1 MAKISKLGLA
11 GSALLAS
18 ASGLSIV
25 SSSLVTA
32 HASESQA
39 QSNVP
44 TKEGTYSK
52 KVALIDENGKQVG
65 TTTLTIKVG
74 AFNLVQPT
82 LSNDIPEGYGILKTN
97 NLEAY
102 PDSIKVAKKLPAGTT
117 TKKIKVVDKKTGAQ
131 KEDTLTRTVDKL
143 GNYAITI
150 GDSKNFRPDGY
161 YVVDMNELKSF
172 PDQVTVEFN
181 IDLSDLCDGLPDR
194 FTTVHV
200 DNFYNPVLDRNN
212 YVRTYSKKVKLVD
225 KQGKSLGTANLIK
238 QFTDLSKYPYQEAH
252 DPNIVL
258 NEPGKVA
265 LDNMPKGYEF
275 EGEQA
280 NELDSFDTNL
290 PDQIVLSQITAN
302 DKDKPLTSID
312 ISDHRDRTVQR
323 KQVKLVDKQGNSLGY
338 AYRVLTTYTHP
349 IGDTPYMGGIRT
361 PISYSRVNFVGI
373 PNGYQVDPSSNIEGD
388 TVVLV
393 KSAGA
398 DKGKT
403 DNIGSATDKSNT
415 TTPSK
420 GNQGQQSGTNT
431 DQGKADDTKKDDSKV
446 TSDPNKGQTG
456 TTTDSKQSNT
466 GTTTPSDGKQSS
478 TNTDKTDGKNN
489 QQGGTTTDTGKGT
502 ATDQGKTDTTKT
514 DNQDQPSN
522 ATTGNNTTVGD
533 NNQQTDSGNVTV
545 SGGNTTVNVS
555 DGKQSSA
562 TDQGKTSD
570 GTITNT
576 ADKGQ
581 QSGDASQAESTTN
594 ASDNKQTATTTDPS
608 VNTGNTGSK
617 TSTATKNDSV
627 ISSNS
632 VKSNSTASNATDKAK
647 SDDLVAHGQS
657 NAGKAKAAET
667 ANRAVTGKT
676 VKTASTAKTAPKVDT
691 ANVAS
696 ESGKAKVAK
705 TNKQVA
711 TGKTKKNTANSTASS
726 QKSDNTASTNASANV
741 KSSSADN
748 SSSSAT
754 LPQTG
759 NTKSTAGIVA
769 GGALVATMVTLG
781 IAYSKKHRK

>member
-1 MAKISKLGLA
+1 MCEKSCIFFVYSNISLKEKTMAKISKLGLA

-32 HASESQA
+32 HASESHA

-52 KVALIDENGKQVG
+52 KVALVDENGKQVG

-161 YVVDMNELKSF
+161 SVVDMNELKSF

-181 IDLSDLCDGLPDR
+181 IYLSTLGDGLPDR

-212 YVRTYSKKVKLVD
+212 YVRTYSKQVKLVD

-252 DPNIVL
+252 DPSIVL

-280 NELDSFDTNL
+280 NELDTFDTNL

-312 ISDHRDRTVQR
+312 ISDDRGRTVQR
-323 KQVKLVDKQGNSLGY
+323 KQVKLVDKQGKFLGY
-338 AYRVLTTYTHP
+338 AYRVLASYNSAYG
-349 IGDTPYMGGIRT
+349 IDATPYVDGIRT
-361 PISYSRVNFVGI
+361 PVRYSKVSCFVGI
-373 PNGYQVDPSSNIEGD
+373 PKGYQVDPSSNNEGD

-478 TNTDKTDGKNN
+478 T
-489 QQGGTTTDTGKGT
+489 
-502 ATDQGKTDTTKT
+502 DTTKT

-594 ASDNKQTATTTDPS
+594 PSDNKQTATTTDPS

-627 ISSNS
+627 ISSNL

-647 SDDLVAHGQS
+647 SNVSVANGQS
-657 NAGKAKAAET
+657 NADKAKTAET

-676 VKTASTAKTAPKVDT
+676 AKTASTAKTAPKADT
-691 ANVAS
+691 ANATS
-696 ESGKAKVAK
+696 ESGKATIAK

-711 TGKTKKNTANSTASS
+711 TGNTKKSTNKSTSSS
-726 QKSDNTASTNASANV
+726 QKAGNTTSANAGTTV
-741 KSSSADN
+741 KSSNADN
-748 SSSSAT
+748 DSNSKET

-759 NTKSTAGIVA
+759 NSSSTAGILA
-769 GGALVATMVTLG
+769 GTALIATMATLG
-781 IAYSKKHRK
+781 ITHKKRI

>member
-1 MAKISKLGLA
+1 M
-11 GSALLAS
+11 
-18 ASGLSIV
+18 
-25 SSSLVTA
+25 
-32 HASESQA
+32 
-39 QSNVP
+39 
-44 TKEGTYSK
+44 
-52 KVALIDENGKQVG
+52 
-65 TTTLTIKVG
+65 
-74 AFNLVQPT
+74 
-82 LSNDIPEGYGILKTN
+82 
-97 NLEAY
+97 
-102 PDSIKVAKKLPAGTT
+102 
-117 TKKIKVVDKKTGAQ
+117 DKKTGAQ

-181 IDLSDLCDGLPDR
+181 IDLSDLCEGLPDR

-238 QFTDLSKYPYQEAH
+238 QFTDLSKYPFQEAH
-252 DPNIVL
+252 DPKIVL

-265 LDNMPKGYEF
+265 LDNMPKGYGF
-275 EGEQA
+275 EREQA
-280 NELDSFDTNL
+280 NELETWDTNL

-312 ISDHRDRTVQR
+312 ISDDRGRTVQR
-323 KQVKLVDKQGNSLGY
+323 KQVKLVDKQGKFLGY
-338 AYRVLTTYTHP
+338 AYRVLVSYNSAHG
-349 IGDTPYMGGIRT
+349 INATPYVGGISAPVR
-361 PISYSRVNFVGI
+361 YSKVSFVGI
-373 PNGYQVDPSSNIEGD
+373 PKGYQVDLSSNDEGD

-420 GNQGQQSGTNT
+420 GNQGQQ
-431 DQGKADDTKKDDSKV
+431 
-446 TSDPNKGQTG
+446 TG

-478 TNTDKTDGKNN
+478 
-489 QQGGTTTDTGKGT
+489 
-502 ATDQGKTDTTKT
+502 TDTTKT

-627 ISSNS
+627 ISSNL
-632 VKSNSTASNATDKAK
+632 VKSNSTASKATDKAK

-657 NAGKAKAAET
+657 NAGKAKTAET

-676 VKTASTAKTAPKVDT
+676 VKTASTATTAPKVDT

>member
-1 MAKISKLGLA
+1 MREKSCIFFVYSSISLKEKTMAKISKLGLA

-161 YVVDMNELKSF
+161 SVVDMNELKSF

-181 IDLSDLCDGLPDR
+181 ISLSTLGDGLPDQ
-194 FTTVHV
+194 FTTVHI

-212 YVRTYSKKVKLVD
+212 YVRTYSKQVKLVD
-225 KQGKSLGTANLIK
+225 EQGKSLGTANLIK

-252 DPNIVL
+252 DPKIVL

-265 LDNMPKGYEF
+265 LDNMPKGYGF
-275 EGEQA
+275 EREQA
-280 NELDSFDTNL
+280 NELETWDTNL

-312 ISDHRDRTVQR
+312 ISDDRGRTVQR
-323 KQVKLVDKQGNSLGY
+323 KQVKLVDKQGKFLGY
-338 AYRVLTTYTHP
+338 AYRVLASYNSAHG
-349 IGDTPYMGGIRT
+349 INATPYVGGIST
-361 PISYSRVNFVGI
+361 PVRYSKVSFVGI
-373 PNGYQVDPSSNIEGD
+373 PKGYQVDLSSNDEGD

-398 DKGKT
+398 DKT
-403 DNIGSATDKSNT
+403 DNDRDKSGTATNT
-415 TTPSK
+415 
-420 GNQGQQSGTNT
+420 GTNT
-431 DQGKADDTKKDDSKV
+431 D
-446 TSDPNKGQTG
+446 KGQQANDPSK
-456 TTTDSKQSNT
+456 DSSKT
-466 GTTTPSDGKQSS
+466 V
-478 TNTDKTDGKNN
+478 TDGK
-489 QQGGTTTDTGKGT
+489 TT
-502 ATDQGKTDTTKT
+502 
-514 DNQDQPSN
+514 
-522 ATTGNNTTVGD
+522 
-533 NNQQTDSGNVTV
+533 
-545 SGGNTTVNVS
+545 
-555 DGKQSSA
+555 

-581 QSGDASQAESTTN
+581 QSGDASHIGNITN
-594 ASDNKQTATTTDPS
+594 ASDNKQIVTTDPS
-608 VNTGNTGSK
+608 ANAGNTDAK
-617 TSTATKNDSV
+617 TATDTKKDSTT
-627 ISSNS
+627 SNS
-632 VKSNSTASNATDKAK
+632 SAKSNSTASSATDKAK
-647 SDDLVAHGQS
+647 SNASVANGQS
-657 NAGKAKAAET
+657 NADKAKTAET

-676 VKTASTAKTAPKVDT
+676 AKTASTAKTAPKADT
-691 ANVAS
+691 ANATS
-696 ESGKAKVAK
+696 ESGKATIAK
-705 TNKQVA
+705 TNKQVV
-711 TGKTKKNTANSTASS
+711 TGNTKKSTNKSTSSS
-726 QKSDNTASTNASANV
+726 QKAGNTTSANAGTTV
-741 KSSSADN
+741 KSSNADN
-748 SSSSAT
+748 DSNSKET

-759 NTKSTAGIVA
+759 NSSSTAGILA
-769 GGALVATMVTLG
+769 GTALIATMATLG
-781 IAYSKKHRK
+781 ITHKKRV

>member
-32 HASESQA
+32 HASESHA

-52 KVALIDENGKQVG
+52 KVALVDENGKQVG

-161 YVVDMNELKSF
+161 SVVDMNELKSF

-181 IDLSDLCDGLPDR
+181 IYLSTLGDGLPDR

-212 YVRTYSKKVKLVD
+212 YVRTYSKQVKLVD

-252 DPNIVL
+252 DPSIVL

-280 NELDSFDTNL
+280 NELDTFDTNL

-312 ISDHRDRTVQR
+312 ISDDRGRTVQR
-323 KQVKLVDKQGNSLGY
+323 KQVKLVDKQGKFLGY
-338 AYRVLTTYTHP
+338 AYRVLASYNSAYG
-349 IGDTPYMGGIRT
+349 IDATPYVDGIRT
-361 PISYSRVNFVGI
+361 PVRYSKVSCFVGI
-373 PNGYQVDPSSNIEGD
+373 PKGYQVDPSSNNEGD

-478 TNTDKTDGKNN
+478 T
-489 QQGGTTTDTGKGT
+489 
-502 ATDQGKTDTTKT
+502 DTTKT

-581 QSGDASQAESTTN
+581 QSGDASQAKSTTN
-594 ASDNKQTATTTDPS
+594 PSDNKQTATTTDPS
-608 VNTGNTGSK
+608 VNTGNTGLK

-632 VKSNSTASNATDKAK
+632 GKSNSTVSSATDKAK
-647 SDDLVAHGQS
+647 SNVSVANGQS
-657 NAGKAKAAET
+657 NAGKAKTAET

>member
-1 MAKISKLGLA
+1 MREKSCIFFVYSNISLKEKTMAKISKLGLA

-32 HASESQA
+32 HASESHA

-52 KVALIDENGKQVG
+52 KVALVDENGKQVG

-150 GDSKNFRPDGY
+150 GDSKNYRPDGY
-161 YVVDMNELKSF
+161 SVVDMNDLKSF

-181 IDLSDLCDGLPDR
+181 IAYSSLDGLPDQ
-194 FTTVHV
+194 FTTVHI

-212 YVRTYSKKVKLVD
+212 YVRTYSKQVKLVD

-238 QFTDLSKYPYQEAH
+238 QFTDLSKYPFQEAH
-252 DPNIVL
+252 DPKIVL

-265 LDNMPKGYEF
+265 LDNMPKGYGF
-275 EGEQA
+275 EREQA
-280 NELDSFDTNL
+280 NELETWDTNL

-312 ISDHRDRTVQR
+312 ISDDRGRTVQR
-323 KQVKLVDKQGNSLGY
+323 KQVKLVDKQGKFLGY
-338 AYRVLTTYTHP
+338 AYRVLVSYNSAHG
-349 IGDTPYMGGIRT
+349 INATPYVGGISASVR
-361 PISYSRVNFVGI
+361 YSKVSFVGI
-373 PNGYQVDPSSNIEGD
+373 PKGYQVDLSSNDEGD

-393 KSAGA
+393 KSANA
-398 DKGKT
+398 DKT
-403 DNIGSATDKSNT
+403 DNDRDK
-415 TTPSK
+415 
-420 GNQGQQSGTNT
+420 SGTNT

-478 TNTDKTDGKNN
+478 T
-489 QQGGTTTDTGKGT
+489 
-502 ATDQGKTDTTKT
+502 DTTKT

-533 NNQQTDSGNVTV
+533 NNQQADSGKVTV
-545 SGGNTTVNVS
+545 SGGDTTVNVS

-581 QSGDASQAESTTN
+581 QSRDASHTGNITN
-594 ASDNKQTATTTDPS
+594 ASDSKQTVTTDLS
-608 VNTGNTGSK
+608 ANAGNTDAK
-617 TSTATKNDSV
+617 TATDTKKGSTA
-627 ISSNS
+627 SNS
-632 VKSNSTASNATDKAK
+632 SAKSNSTVSSATDKAK
-647 SDDLVAHGQS
+647 SNVSVANGQS
-657 NAGKAKAAET
+657 NAGKAKTAET
-667 ANRAVTGKT
+667 ANRAVTGKN

>member
-1 MAKISKLGLA
+1 MCEKSCIFFVYSNISLKEKTMAKISKLGLA

-32 HASESQA
+32 HASESHA

-52 KVALIDENGKQVG
+52 KVALVDENGKQVG

-161 YVVDMNELKSF
+161 SVVDMNDLKSF

-181 IDLSDLCDGLPDR
+181 IAQSSLDGLPDQ
-194 FTTVHV
+194 FTTVHI

-212 YVRTYSKKVKLVD
+212 YVRTYSKQVKLVD

-252 DPNIVL
+252 DPKIVL

-265 LDNMPKGYEF
+265 LDNMPKGYGF
-275 EGEQA
+275 EREQA
-280 NELDSFDTNL
+280 NELDTWDTNL

-312 ISDHRDRTVQR
+312 ISDDRGRTVQR
-323 KQVKLVDKQGNSLGY
+323 KQVKLVDKQGKFLGY
-338 AYRVLTTYTHP
+338 AYRVLASYNSAYG
-349 IGDTPYMGGIRT
+349 IDATPYVGGISASVR
-361 PISYSRVNFVGI
+361 YSKVSFVGI
-373 PNGYQVDPSSNIEGD
+373 PKGYQVDLSSNDEGD

-393 KSAGA
+393 KSANA
-398 DKGKT
+398 DKT
-403 DNIGSATDKSNT
+403 DNDRDKSGTATNT
-415 TTPSK
+415 
-420 GNQGQQSGTNT
+420 GTNT
-431 DQGKADDTKKDDSKV
+431 D
-446 TSDPNKGQTG
+446 KGQQAN
-456 TTTDSKQSNT
+456 DPSK
-466 GTTTPSDGKQSS
+466 DGSK
-478 TNTDKTDGKNN
+478 TATDGK
-489 QQGGTTTDTGKGT
+489 TT
-502 ATDQGKTDTTKT
+502 TDQGKTDMTKT
-514 DNQDQPSN
+514 DNQDQAGN
-522 ATTGNNTTVGD
+522 VTTGDNTTAGD
-533 NNQQTDSGNVTV
+533 NNQQTDSGKVTV
-545 SGGNTTVNVS
+545 SGGDTTVNVS

-562 TDQGKTSD
+562 TDQSKTND
-570 GTITNT
+570 GTTNT

-581 QSGDASQAESTTN
+581 QSRDASHTGNITN
-594 ASDNKQTATTTDPS
+594 ASDSKQTVTTDLS
-608 VNTGNTGSK
+608 ANAGNTDAK
-617 TSTATKNDSV
+617 TATDTKKDSTA
-627 ISSNS
+627 SNS
-632 VKSNSTASNATDKAK
+632 SAKSNSTVSSATDKAK
-647 SDDLVAHGQS
+647 SNVSVANGQS
-657 NAGKAKAAET
+657 NAGKAKTAET

-676 VKTASTAKTAPKVDT
+676 VKTASTAKTAPKADT

-781 IAYSKKHRK
+781 IAYNKKHRK

>member
-1 MAKISKLGLA
+1 MREKSCIFFVYSNISLKEKTMAKISKLGLA

-32 HASESQA
+32 HASESHA

-52 KVALIDENGKQVG
+52 KVALVDENGKQVG

-161 YVVDMNELKSF
+161 SVVDMNDLKSF

-181 IDLSDLCDGLPDR
+181 IAQSSLDGLPDQ
-194 FTTVHV
+194 FTTVHI

-212 YVRTYSKKVKLVD
+212 YVRTYSKQVKLVD

-252 DPNIVL
+252 DPKIFL

-265 LDNMPKGYEF
+265 LDNMPKGYGF
-275 EGEQA
+275 EREQA
-280 NELDSFDTNL
+280 NELETWDTNL

-312 ISDHRDRTVQR
+312 ISDDRGRTVQR
-323 KQVKLVDKQGNSLGY
+323 KQVKLVDKQGKFLGY
-338 AYRVLTTYTHP
+338 AYRVLVSYNSAHG
-349 IGDTPYMGGIRT
+349 INATPYVGGISAPVR
-361 PISYSRVNFVGI
+361 YSKVSFVGI
-373 PNGYQVDPSSNIEGD
+373 PKGYQVDLSSNDEGD

-393 KSAGA
+393 KSANA
-398 DKGKT
+398 DKT
-403 DNIGSATDKSNT
+403 DNDRDKSGTATNT
-415 TTPSK
+415 
-420 GNQGQQSGTNT
+420 GTNT
-431 DQGKADDTKKDDSKV
+431 D
-446 TSDPNKGQTG
+446 KGQQAN
-456 TTTDSKQSNT
+456 DPSK
-466 GTTTPSDGKQSS
+466 DGSK
-478 TNTDKTDGKNN
+478 TATDGK
-489 QQGGTTTDTGKGT
+489 TT
-502 ATDQGKTDTTKT
+502 TDQGKTDMTKT
-514 DNQDQPSN
+514 DNQDQAGN
-522 ATTGNNTTVGD
+522 VTTGDNTTAGD
-533 NNQQTDSGNVTV
+533 NNQQTDSGKVTV
-545 SGGNTTVNVS
+545 SGGDTTVNVS
-555 DGKQSSA
+555 DGKQSPA
-562 TDQGKTSD
+562 TDQSKTND
-570 GTITNT
+570 GTTNT

-581 QSGDASQAESTTN
+581 QSRDASHTGNITN
-594 ASDNKQTATTTDPS
+594 ASDSKQTVTTDLS
-608 VNTGNTGSK
+608 ANAGNTDAK
-617 TSTATKNDSV
+617 TATDTKKDSTA
-627 ISSNS
+627 SNS
-632 VKSNSTASNATDKAK
+632 SAKSNSTVSSATDKAK
-647 SDDLVAHGQS
+647 SNVSVANGQS
-657 NAGKAKAAET
+657 NAGKAKTAET
-667 ANRAVTGKT
+667 ANRAVIGKT
-676 VKTASTAKTAPKVDT
+676 AKTASTAKTAPKADT

>member
-1 MAKISKLGLA
+1 MCEKSCIFFIYSNINLKEKTMAKISKLGLA

-32 HASESQA
+32 HASESQS

-161 YVVDMNELKSF
+161 SVVDMNELKSF

-181 IDLSDLCDGLPDR
+181 ISLSSLGGLPDQ
-194 FTTVHV
+194 FTTVHI

-212 YVRTYSKKVKLVD
+212 YVRTYSKQVKLVD

-252 DPNIVL
+252 DPKIVL

-265 LDNMPKGYEF
+265 LDNMPKGYGF
-275 EGEQA
+275 EREQA
-280 NELDSFDTNL
+280 NELETWDTNL

-312 ISDHRDRTVQR
+312 ISYDRGRTVQR
-323 KQVKLVDKQGNSLGY
+323 KQVKLVDKQGKFLGY
-338 AYRVLTTYTHP
+338 AYRVLASYNSAYG
-349 IGDTPYMGGIRT
+349 IDATPYVGGISAPVR
-361 PISYSRVNFVGI
+361 YSKVSFVGI
-373 PNGYQVDPSSNIEGD
+373 PKGYQVDPSSNNEGD

-478 TNTDKTDGKNN
+478 T
-489 QQGGTTTDTGKGT
+489 
-502 ATDQGKTDTTKT
+502 DTTKT

-594 ASDNKQTATTTDPS
+594 PSDNKQTATTTDPS

-632 VKSNSTASNATDKAK
+632 GKSNSTVSSATDKAK

-657 NAGKAKAAET
+657 NAGKAKTAET

>member
-1 MAKISKLGLA
+1 M
-11 GSALLAS
+11 
-18 ASGLSIV
+18 
-25 SSSLVTA
+25 
-32 HASESQA
+32 
-39 QSNVP
+39 
-44 TKEGTYSK
+44 
-52 KVALIDENGKQVG
+52 
-65 TTTLTIKVG
+65 
-74 AFNLVQPT
+74 
-82 LSNDIPEGYGILKTN
+82 
-97 NLEAY
+97 
-102 PDSIKVAKKLPAGTT
+102 
-117 TKKIKVVDKKTGAQ
+117 DKKTGAQ

-161 YVVDMNELKSF
+161 SVVDMNDLKSF

-181 IDLSDLCDGLPDR
+181 IAYSSLGGLPDQ
-194 FTTVHV
+194 FTTVHI

-212 YVRTYSKKVKLVD
+212 YVRTYSKQVKLVD

-238 QFTDLSKYPYQEAH
+238 QFTDLSKYPFQEAH
-252 DPNIVL
+252 DPKIVL

-265 LDNMPKGYEF
+265 LDNMPKGYGF
-275 EGEQA
+275 EREQA
-280 NELDSFDTNL
+280 NELETWDTNL

-312 ISDHRDRTVQR
+312 ISDDRGRTVQR
-323 KQVKLVDKQGNSLGY
+323 KQVKLVDKQGKFLGY
-338 AYRVLTTYTHP
+338 AYRVLVSYNSAHG
-349 IGDTPYMGGIRT
+349 INATPYVGGISAPVR
-361 PISYSRVNFVGI
+361 YSKVSFVGI
-373 PNGYQVDPSSNIEGD
+373 PKGYQVDLSSNDEGD

-393 KSAGA
+393 KSANA
-398 DKGKT
+398 DKT
-403 DNIGSATDKSNT
+403 DNDRDK
-415 TTPSK
+415 
-420 GNQGQQSGTNT
+420 SGTNT

-478 TNTDKTDGKNN
+478 T
-489 QQGGTTTDTGKGT
+489 
-502 ATDQGKTDTTKT
+502 DTTKT

-533 NNQQTDSGNVTV
+533 NNQQADSGKVTV
-545 SGGNTTVNVS
+545 SGGDTTVNVS
-555 DGKQSSA
+555 DGKQFSA
-562 TDQGKTSD
+562 TDQSKTND
-570 GTITNT
+570 GTTNT

-581 QSGDASQAESTTN
+581 QSRDASQAESTTN
-594 ASDNKQTATTTDPS
+594 ASDNKRTATTTYPS

-617 TSTATKNDSV
+617 TSTDTKNDTTVSN
-627 ISSNS
+627 NS
-632 VKSNSTASNATDKAK
+632 VKSNSAVSNATDKAK
-647 SDDLVAHGQS
+647 SNDLVAHGQS
-657 NAGKAKAAET
+657 NVGTAKTAET
-667 ANRAVTGKT
+667 ANKAVTGNT
-676 VKTASTAKTAPKVDT
+676 AKTASTATKANIANTASKSSNATV
-691 ANVAS
+691 ANAD
-696 ESGKAKVAK
+696 
-705 TNKQVA
+705 KQVV
-711 TGKTKKNTANSTASS
+711 TGNTKKSTANSTASS
-726 QKSDNTASTNASANV
+726 QKSGNTASANASANV

>member
-1 MAKISKLGLA
+1 M
-11 GSALLAS
+11 
-18 ASGLSIV
+18 
-25 SSSLVTA
+25 
-32 HASESQA
+32 
-39 QSNVP
+39 
-44 TKEGTYSK
+44 
-52 KVALIDENGKQVG
+52 
-65 TTTLTIKVG
+65 
-74 AFNLVQPT
+74 
-82 LSNDIPEGYGILKTN
+82 
-97 NLEAY
+97 
-102 PDSIKVAKKLPAGTT
+102 
-117 TKKIKVVDKKTGAQ
+117 DKKTGAQ

-161 YVVDMNELKSF
+161 SVVDMNELKSF

-181 IDLSDLCDGLPDR
+181 IYLSSLGDGLPDQ
-194 FTTVHV
+194 FTTVHI

-212 YVRTYSKKVKLVD
+212 YVRTYSKQVKLVD

-252 DPNIVL
+252 DPSIVL

-280 NELDSFDTNL
+280 NELETWDTNL

-312 ISDHRDRTVQR
+312 ISDDRGRTVQR
-323 KQVKLVDKQGNSLGY
+323 KQVKLVDKQGKFLGY
-338 AYRVLTTYTHP
+338 AYRVLASYNSAHG
-349 IGDTPYMGGIRT
+349 INATPYVGGISVPVRYRKV
-361 PISYSRVNFVGI
+361 SFVGI
-373 PNGYQVDPSSNIEGD
+373 PKGYQVDLSSNDEGD

-393 KSAGA
+393 KSANA
-398 DKGKT
+398 DKT
-403 DNIGSATDKSNT
+403 DNDRDKSGTATNT
-415 TTPSK
+415 
-420 GNQGQQSGTNT
+420 GTNT
-431 DQGKADDTKKDDSKV
+431 D
-446 TSDPNKGQTG
+446 KGQQAN
-456 TTTDSKQSNT
+456 DPSK
-466 GTTTPSDGKQSS
+466 DGSK
-478 TNTDKTDGKNN
+478 TATDGK
-489 QQGGTTTDTGKGT
+489 TT
-502 ATDQGKTDTTKT
+502 TDQGKTDMTKT
-514 DNQDQPSN
+514 DNQDQTGN
-522 ATTGNNTTVGD
+522 VTTGDNTTTGD
-533 NNQQTDSGNVTV
+533 NNQQADSGKVTV
-545 SGGNTTVNVS
+545 SGGDTTVNVS

-562 TDQGKTSD
+562 TDQSKTND
-570 GTITNT
+570 GTTTNT

-581 QSGDASQAESTTN
+581 QSRDASQAESTTN
-594 ASDNKQTATTTDPS
+594 ASDNKQTATTTDPF

-627 ISSNS
+627 ISSNL
-632 VKSNSTASNATDKAK
+632 VKSNSTVSNATDKAK

-657 NAGKAKAAET
+657 NAGKVKTAET

-676 VKTASTAKTAPKVDT
+676 VKTALTAKTAPKVDT
-691 ANVAS
+691 ANAAS

-711 TGKTKKNTANSTASS
+711 NGKTKKNTANSTASR

-769 GGALVATMVTLG
+769 GGALIATMVTLG

>member
-1 MAKISKLGLA
+1 MCEKSCIFFVYSNIGLKEKTMAKISKLGLA

-32 HASESQA
+32 HASENQA

-150 GDSKNFRPDGY
+150 GDSKNFIPDGY

-181 IDLSDLCDGLPDR
+181 IVHSYRGDGLPDR

-212 YVRTYSKKVKLVD
+212 YVRTYSKQVKLVD

-280 NELDSFDTNL
+280 NELDTWDTNL

-302 DKDKPLTSID
+302 DKNKPLNSID
-312 ISDHRDRTVQR
+312 ISGHRGRTVQR

-338 AYRVLTTYTHP
+338 AYRVLTSYTSAS
-349 IGDTPYMGGIRT
+349 GVDATPYMSGIR
-361 PISYSRVNFVGI
+361 PSVSYGRVNFVGI
-373 PNGYQVDPSSNIEGD
+373 PNGYQVDPSSNDGGD

-393 KSAGA
+393 KSADA
-398 DKGKT
+398 GKT
-403 DNIGSATDKSNT
+403 DSTDKNKPQTGTDTTSSATDKGNT

-478 TNTDKTDGKNN
+478 TDTGKTNDKNN

-522 ATTGNNTTVGD
+522 ATTGNNTTAGD
-533 NNQQTDSGNVTV
+533 NNQQNDSGNITV

-562 TDQGKTSD
+562 IDQGKTSD

-617 TSTATKNDSV
+617 TS
-627 ISSNS
+627 SSS

-647 SDDLVAHGQS
+647 SDDLLTHGQS
-657 NAGKAKAAET
+657 NAGKAKTAET

-676 VKTASTAKTAPKVDT
+676 T
-691 ANVAS
+691 
-696 ESGKAKVAK
+696 VAK

-711 TGKTKKNTANSTASS
+711 TGNTKKSANKSTSSS
-726 QKSDNTASTNASANV
+726 QKAGNTTSANAGTTV
-741 KSSSADN
+741 KSSNADN
-748 SSSSAT
+748 SSSDAT

-759 NTKSTAGIVA
+759 NSKSTAGIIA
-769 GGALVATMVTLG
+769 GTALVATMATLG
-781 IAYSKKHRK
+781 IAYSKKKRK

>member
-1 MAKISKLGLA
+1 MCEKSCIFFIYSNINLKEKTMAKISKLGLA

-32 HASESQA
+32 HASESQS

-161 YVVDMNELKSF
+161 SVVDMNELKSF

-181 IDLSDLCDGLPDR
+181 IYLSTLGDGLPDR

-212 YVRTYSKKVKLVD
+212 YVRTYSKQVKLVD

-252 DPNIVL
+252 DPSIVL

-280 NELDSFDTNL
+280 NELDTFDTNL

-312 ISDHRDRTVQR
+312 ISDDRDRTVQR

-338 AYRVLTTYTHP
+338 AYRVLTIYTGGF
-349 IGDTPYMGGIRT
+349 GDTPYMGGIRK

-373 PNGYQVDPSSNIEGD
+373 PKGYQVDLSSNNEGD

-420 GNQGQQSGTNT
+420 GNQGQQSGTTT

-478 TNTDKTDGKNN
+478 
-489 QQGGTTTDTGKGT
+489 
-502 ATDQGKTDTTKT
+502 TTKT

-632 VKSNSTASNATDKAK
+632 GKSNSTVSSATDKAK
-647 SDDLVAHGQS
+647 SDDLVTHGQS
-657 NAGKAKAAET
+657 NAGKAKTTET

>member
-1 MAKISKLGLA
+1 M
-11 GSALLAS
+11 
-18 ASGLSIV
+18 
-25 SSSLVTA
+25 
-32 HASESQA
+32 
-39 QSNVP
+39 
-44 TKEGTYSK
+44 
-52 KVALIDENGKQVG
+52 IDENGKQVG

-161 YVVDMNELKSF
+161 SVVDMNELKSF

-181 IDLSDLCDGLPDR
+181 IYLSTLGDGLPDR

-212 YVRTYSKKVKLVD
+212 YVRTYSKQVKLVD

-238 QFTDLSKYPYQEAH
+238 QFTDLSNYPYQEAH

-280 NELDSFDTNL
+280 NELDTFDTNL

-312 ISDHRDRTVQR
+312 ISDDRGRTVQR
-323 KQVKLVDKQGNSLGY
+323 KQVKLVDKQGKFLGY
-338 AYRVLTTYTHP
+338 AYRVLASYNSAYG
-349 IGDTPYMGGIRT
+349 IDATPYVDGIRT
-361 PISYSRVNFVGI
+361 PVRYSKVSCFVGI
-373 PNGYQVDPSSNIEGD
+373 PKGYQVDPSSNNEGD

-478 TNTDKTDGKNN
+478 T
-489 QQGGTTTDTGKGT
+489 
-502 ATDQGKTDTTKT
+502 DTTKT

-522 ATTGNNTTVGD
+522 ATTGNNTTAGD

-627 ISSNS
+627 ISSNL
-632 VKSNSTASNATDKAK
+632 VKSNSTASKATDKAK

-657 NAGKAKAAET
+657 NAGKAKTTET

-691 ANVAS
+691 ANAAS
-696 ESGKAKVAK
+696 ESSKAKVAK

-711 TGKTKKNTANSTASS
+711 TGNTKKNTANS
-726 QKSDNTASTNASANV
+726 TASTNASANV

-759 NTKSTAGIVA
+759 NSSSTAGILA
-769 GGALVATMVTLG
+769 GTALIATMATLG
-781 IAYSKKHRK
+781 ITHKKRI

>member
-1 MAKISKLGLA
+1 MCEKSCIFFVYSNISLKEKTMAKISKLGLA

-32 HASESQA
+32 HASESHA

-52 KVALIDENGKQVG
+52 KVALVDENGKQVG

-150 GDSKNFRPDGY
+150 GDSKNFSPDGY
-161 YVVDMNELKSF
+161 AVVDMNDLKSF

-181 IDLSDLCDGLPDR
+181 IAYSSLGGLPDQ

-212 YVRTYSKKVKLVD
+212 YVRTYSKQVKLVD

-252 DPNIVL
+252 DPKIVL

-265 LDNMPKGYEF
+265 LDNMPKGYGF
-275 EGEQA
+275 DREQA
-280 NELDSFDTNL
+280 NELETWDTNL
-290 PDQIVLSQITAN
+290 PDQIVLSQVTAN

-312 ISDHRDRTVQR
+312 ISDDRGRTVQR
-323 KQVKLVDKQGNSLGY
+323 KQVKLVDKQGKFLGY
-338 AYRVLTTYTHP
+338 AYRVLASYNSAHG
-349 IGDTPYMGGIRT
+349 INATPYVGGISVPFR
-361 PISYSRVNFVGI
+361 YSKVSFVGI
-373 PNGYQVDPSSNIEGD
+373 PKGYQVDLSSNDEGD

-393 KSAGA
+393 KSANA
-398 DKGKT
+398 DKT
-403 DNIGSATDKSNT
+403 DNDRDKSGTATNT
-415 TTPSK
+415 
-420 GNQGQQSGTNT
+420 GTNT
-431 DQGKADDTKKDDSKV
+431 D
-446 TSDPNKGQTG
+446 KGQQAN
-456 TTTDSKQSNT
+456 DPSK
-466 GTTTPSDGKQSS
+466 DGSK
-478 TNTDKTDGKNN
+478 TATDGK
-489 QQGGTTTDTGKGT
+489 TT
-502 ATDQGKTDTTKT
+502 TDQGKTDMTKT
-514 DNQDQPSN
+514 DNQDQTGN
-522 ATTGNNTTVGD
+522 VTTGDNTTTGD
-533 NNQQTDSGNVTV
+533 NNQQADSGKVTV
-545 SGGNTTVNVS
+545 SGGDTTVNVS

-562 TDQGKTSD
+562 TDQSKTND
-570 GTITNT
+570 GTTNT

-594 ASDNKQTATTTDPS
+594 PSDNKQTATTTDPS

-632 VKSNSTASNATDKAK
+632 DKSNSTVSSATDKAK
-647 SDDLVAHGQS
+647 SDDLVTHGQS
-657 NAGKAKAAET
+657 NAGKAKTAET

>member
-1 MAKISKLGLA
+1 MREKSCIFFVYSNISLKEKTMAKISKLGLA

-32 HASESQA
+32 HASESHA

-52 KVALIDENGKQVG
+52 KVALVDENGKQVG

-161 YVVDMNELKSF
+161 SVVDMNDLKSF

-181 IDLSDLCDGLPDR
+181 IGQSSLDGLPDQ
-194 FTTVHV
+194 FTTVHI

-212 YVRTYSKKVKLVD
+212 YVRTYSKQVKLVD

-238 QFTDLSKYPYQEAH
+238 QFTDLSKYPFQEAH
-252 DPNIVL
+252 DPKIFL

-265 LDNMPKGYEF
+265 LDNMPKGYGF
-275 EGEQA
+275 EREQA
-280 NELDSFDTNL
+280 NELETWDTNL

-312 ISDHRDRTVQR
+312 ISDDRGRTVQR
-323 KQVKLVDKQGNSLGY
+323 KQVKLVDKQGKFLGY
-338 AYRVLTTYTHP
+338 AYRVLVSYNSAHG
-349 IGDTPYMGGIRT
+349 INATPYVGGISAPVR
-361 PISYSRVNFVGI
+361 YSKVSFVGI
-373 PNGYQVDPSSNIEGD
+373 PKGYQVDLSSNDEGD

-393 KSAGA
+393 KSANA
-398 DKGKT
+398 DKT
-403 DNIGSATDKSNT
+403 DNDRDKSGTATNT
-415 TTPSK
+415 
-420 GNQGQQSGTNT
+420 GTNT
-431 DQGKADDTKKDDSKV
+431 D
-446 TSDPNKGQTG
+446 KGQQAN
-456 TTTDSKQSNT
+456 DPSK
-466 GTTTPSDGKQSS
+466 DGSK
-478 TNTDKTDGKNN
+478 TATDGK
-489 QQGGTTTDTGKGT
+489 TT
-502 ATDQGKTDTTKT
+502 TDQGKTDMTKT
-514 DNQDQPSN
+514 DNQDQTGN
-522 ATTGNNTTVGD
+522 VTTGDNTTTGD
-533 NNQQTDSGNVTV
+533 NNQQADSGKVTV
-545 SGGNTTVNVS
+545 SGGDTTVNVS

-562 TDQGKTSD
+562 TDQSKTND
-570 GTITNT
+570 GTTNT

-581 QSGDASQAESTTN
+581 QSRDASHTGNITN
-594 ASDNKQTATTTDPS
+594 ASDNKQTVTTDPS
-608 VNTGNTGSK
+608 ANAGNTDAK
-617 TSTATKNDSV
+617 TATDTKKDSTA
-627 ISSNS
+627 SNS
-632 VKSNSTASNATDKAK
+632 SAKSNSTVSSATDKAK
-647 SDDLVAHGQS
+647 NNVSVANGQS
-657 NAGKAKAAET
+657 NAGKAKTAET

>member
-1 MAKISKLGLA
+1 MREKSCIFFVYSSISLKEKTMAKISKLGLA

-161 YVVDMNELKSF
+161 SVVDMNELKSF

-181 IDLSDLCDGLPDR
+181 IDLSDLGDGLPDR

-212 YVRTYSKKVKLVD
+212 YVRTYSKQVKLVD

-252 DPNIVL
+252 DPSIVL

-338 AYRVLTTYTHP
+338 AYRVLTTYTYP
-349 IGDTPYMGGIRT
+349 NGGFGDTPYMGGIRT

-373 PNGYQVDPSSNIEGD
+373 PNGYQVDPSSNDEGD

-431 DQGKADDTKKDDSKV
+431 DQS
-446 TSDPNKGQTG
+446 
-456 TTTDSKQSNT
+456 
-466 GTTTPSDGKQSS
+466 
-478 TNTDKTDGKNN
+478 
-489 QQGGTTTDTGKGT
+489 
-502 ATDQGKTDTTKT
+502 KTDTTKT

-522 ATTGNNTTVGD
+522 ATTGNNTTAGD

-657 NAGKAKAAET
+657 NAGKAKTVET
-667 ANRAVTGKT
+667 ANKAVTGKT
-676 VKTASTAKTAPKVDT
+676 VKTALTAKTAPKVDT
-691 ANVAS
+691 ANAAS

>member
-1 MAKISKLGLA
+1 MCEKSCIFFVYSNISLKEKTMAKISKLGLA

-32 HASESQA
+32 HASESHA

-52 KVALIDENGKQVG
+52 KVALVDENGKQVG

-161 YVVDMNELKSF
+161 SVVDMNELKSF

-181 IDLSDLCDGLPDR
+181 ISLSSLGGLPDQ
-194 FTTVHV
+194 FTTVHI

-212 YVRTYSKKVKLVD
+212 YVRTYSKQVKLVD

-252 DPNIVL
+252 DPKILL

-275 EGEQA
+275 EREQA
-280 NELDSFDTNL
+280 NELDTWDTNL

-312 ISDHRDRTVQR
+312 ISGERGRTVQR
-323 KQVKLVDKQGNSLGY
+323 KQVKLVDKQGKFLGY
-338 AYRVLTTYTHP
+338 AYRVLASYNSAYG
-349 IGDTPYMGGIRT
+349 INATPYVGGISAPVR
-361 PISYSRVNFVGI
+361 YSKVSFVGI
-373 PNGYQVDPSSNIEGD
+373 PKGYQVDLSSNDEGD

-393 KSAGA
+393 KSANA
-398 DKGKT
+398 DKT
-403 DNIGSATDKSNT
+403 DNDRDKSGTATNT
-415 TTPSK
+415 
-420 GNQGQQSGTNT
+420 GTNT
-431 DQGKADDTKKDDSKV
+431 D
-446 TSDPNKGQTG
+446 KGQQANNP
-456 TTTDSKQSNT
+456 SK
-466 GTTTPSDGKQSS
+466 DGSK
-478 TNTDKTDGKNN
+478 TATDGK
-489 QQGGTTTDTGKGT
+489 TT
-502 ATDQGKTDTTKT
+502 TDQGKTDMTKT
-514 DNQDQPSN
+514 DNQDQTGN
-522 ATTGNNTTVGD
+522 VTTGDNTTTGD
-533 NNQQTDSGNVTV
+533 NNQQADSSKVTV
-545 SGGNTTVNVS
+545 SGGDTTVNVS

-562 TDQGKTSD
+562 TDQSKTND
-570 GTITNT
+570 GTTDT

-581 QSGDASQAESTTN
+581 QSRDASHTGNITN
-594 ASDNKQTATTTDPS
+594 ASDNKQTVTTDPS
-608 VNTGNTGSK
+608 ANAGNTDAK
-617 TSTATKNDSV
+617 TATDTKKDSTT
-627 ISSNS
+627 SNS
-632 VKSNSTASNATDKAK
+632 SAKSNSTVSSATDKAK
-647 SDDLVAHGQS
+647 SNASVANGQS
-657 NAGKAKAAET
+657 NEDKAKTAET

-676 VKTASTAKTAPKVDT
+676 AKTASTAKTAPKADT
-691 ANVAS
+691 ANATS
-696 ESGKAKVAK
+696 ESGKATVAK

-711 TGKTKKNTANSTASS
+711 TGNTKKSANKSTSSS
-726 QKSDNTASTNASANV
+726 QKSGNTTSTNAGTTV
-741 KSSSADN
+741 KSSNADN
-748 SSSSAT
+748 DSNSKAA

-759 NTKSTAGIVA
+759 NSSSTAGILA
-769 GGALVATMVTLG
+769 GTALIATMATLG
-781 IAYSKKHRK
+781 ITHKKRV

>member
-1 MAKISKLGLA
+1 MCEKSCIFFVYSNISLKEKTMAKISKLGLA

-32 HASESQA
+32 HASESHA

-52 KVALIDENGKQVG
+52 KVALVDENGKQVG

-131 KEDTLTRTVDKL
+131 KEDTLTRAVDKL

-161 YVVDMNELKSF
+161 SVVDMNELKSF

-181 IDLSDLCDGLPDR
+181 IYLSTLGDGLPDR

-212 YVRTYSKKVKLVD
+212 YVRTYSKQVKLVD

-252 DPNIVL
+252 DPSIVL

-280 NELDSFDTNL
+280 NELDTFDTNL

-312 ISDHRDRTVQR
+312 ISDDRGRTVQR
-323 KQVKLVDKQGNSLGY
+323 KQVKLVDKQGKFLGY
-338 AYRVLTTYTHP
+338 AYRVLASYNSAYG
-349 IGDTPYMGGIRT
+349 IDATPYVDGIRT
-361 PISYSRVNFVGI
+361 PVRYSKVSCFVGI
-373 PNGYQVDPSSNIEGD
+373 PKGYQVDPSSNNEGD

-431 DQGKADDTKKDDSKV
+431 DQGKADDTKKGDSKV

-478 TNTDKTDGKNN
+478 T
-489 QQGGTTTDTGKGT
+489 
-502 ATDQGKTDTTKT
+502 DTTKT

-522 ATTGNNTTVGD
+522 ATTGNNTTAGD

-562 TDQGKTSD
+562 IDQGKTSD

-581 QSGDASQAESTTN
+581 QSGDASHTGNITN
-594 ASDNKQTATTTDPS
+594 ASDSKQTVATDLS
-608 VNTGNTGSK
+608 ANAGNTDAK
-617 TSTATKNDSV
+617 TATDTKKDSTT
-627 ISSNS
+627 SNS
-632 VKSNSTASNATDKAK
+632 SSKSNSAVSSATDKAK
-647 SDDLVAHGQS
+647 SNASVANGQS
-657 NAGKAKAAET
+657 NADKAKTAET

-676 VKTASTAKTAPKVDT
+676 AKTASTAKTAPKADT
-691 ANVAS
+691 ANATS
-696 ESGKAKVAK
+696 ESGKATVAK

-711 TGKTKKNTANSTASS
+711 TGNTKKSANKSTSSS
-726 QKSDNTASTNASANV
+726 QKAGNTTSANAGTTV
-741 KSSSADN
+741 KSSNADN
-748 SSSSAT
+748 DSNSKAT

-759 NTKSTAGIVA
+759 NSSSTAGILA
-769 GGALVATMVTLG
+769 GTALIATMATLG
-781 IAYSKKHRK
+781 ITHKKRI

>member
-1 MAKISKLGLA
+1 MCEKSCIFFVYSNISLKEKTMAKISKLGLA

-32 HASESQA
+32 HASESHA

-52 KVALIDENGKQVG
+52 KVALVDENGKQVG

-161 YVVDMNELKSF
+161 SVVDMNDLKSF

-181 IDLSDLCDGLPDR
+181 IYLSSLGDGLPDQ
-194 FTTVHV
+194 FTTVHI

-212 YVRTYSKKVKLVD
+212 YVRTYSKQVKLVD

-252 DPNIVL
+252 DPSIVL

-280 NELDSFDTNL
+280 NELETWDTNL

-312 ISDHRDRTVQR
+312 ISDDRSRTVQR
-323 KQVKLVDKQGNSLGY
+323 KQVKLVDKQGKFLGY
-338 AYRVLTTYTHP
+338 AYRVLVSYNSAHG
-349 IGDTPYMGGIRT
+349 INATPYVGGISAPVR
-361 PISYSRVNFVGI
+361 YSKVSFVVGI
-373 PNGYQVDPSSNIEGD
+373 PNGYQVDPSSNNEGD

-478 TNTDKTDGKNN
+478 T
-489 QQGGTTTDTGKGT
+489 
-502 ATDQGKTDTTKT
+502 DTTKT

-594 ASDNKQTATTTDPS
+594 PSDNKQTATTTDPS

-632 VKSNSTASNATDKAK
+632 DKSNSTVSSATDKAK
-647 SDDLVAHGQS
+647 SDDLVTHGQS
-657 NAGKAKAAET
+657 NAGKAKTAET

-676 VKTASTAKTAPKVDT
+676 VKTALTAKTAPKVDT
-691 ANVAS
+691 ANAAS

-726 QKSDNTASTNASANV
+726 QKYDNTASTNASANV

>member
-32 HASESQA
+32 HASESHA

-52 KVALIDENGKQVG
+52 KVALVDENGKQVG

-161 YVVDMNELKSF
+161 SVVDMNDLKSF

-181 IDLSDLCDGLPDR
+181 IAQSSLDGLPDQ
-194 FTTVHV
+194 FTTVHI

-212 YVRTYSKKVKLVD
+212 YVRTYSKQVKLVD

-252 DPNIVL
+252 DPKIFL

-265 LDNMPKGYEF
+265 LDNMPKGYGF
-275 EGEQA
+275 EREQA
-280 NELDSFDTNL
+280 NELETWDTNL

-312 ISDHRDRTVQR
+312 ISDDRGRTVQR
-323 KQVKLVDKQGNSLGY
+323 KQVKLVDKQGKFLGY
-338 AYRVLTTYTHP
+338 AYRVLVSYNSAHG
-349 IGDTPYMGGIRT
+349 INATPYVGGISAPVR
-361 PISYSRVNFVGI
+361 YSKVSFVGI
-373 PNGYQVDPSSNIEGD
+373 PKGYQVDLSSNDEGD

-393 KSAGA
+393 KSANA
-398 DKGKT
+398 DKT
-403 DNIGSATDKSNT
+403 DNDRDKSGTATNT
-415 TTPSK
+415 
-420 GNQGQQSGTNT
+420 GTNT
-431 DQGKADDTKKDDSKV
+431 D
-446 TSDPNKGQTG
+446 KGQQAN
-456 TTTDSKQSNT
+456 DPSK
-466 GTTTPSDGKQSS
+466 DGSK
-478 TNTDKTDGKNN
+478 TATDGK
-489 QQGGTTTDTGKGT
+489 TT
-502 ATDQGKTDTTKT
+502 TDQGKTDMTKT
-514 DNQDQPSN
+514 DNQDQAGN
-522 ATTGNNTTVGD
+522 VTTGDNTTAGD
-533 NNQQTDSGNVTV
+533 NNQQTDSGKVTV
-545 SGGNTTVNVS
+545 SGGDTTVNVS
-555 DGKQSSA
+555 DGKQSPA
-562 TDQGKTSD
+562 TDQSKTND
-570 GTITNT
+570 GTTNT

-581 QSGDASQAESTTN
+581 QSRDASHTGNITN
-594 ASDNKQTATTTDPS
+594 ASDSKQTVTTDLS
-608 VNTGNTGSK
+608 ANAGNTDAK
-617 TSTATKNDSV
+617 TATDTKKDSTA
-627 ISSNS
+627 SNS
-632 VKSNSTASNATDKAK
+632 SAKSNSTVSSATDKAK
-647 SDDLVAHGQS
+647 SNVSVANGQS
-657 NAGKAKAAET
+657 NAGKAKTAET
-667 ANRAVTGKT
+667 ANRAVIGKT
-676 VKTASTAKTAPKVDT
+676 AKTASTAKTAPKADT

>member
-1 MAKISKLGLA
+1 M
-11 GSALLAS
+11 
-18 ASGLSIV
+18 
-25 SSSLVTA
+25 
-32 HASESQA
+32 
-39 QSNVP
+39 
-44 TKEGTYSK
+44 
-52 KVALIDENGKQVG
+52 
-65 TTTLTIKVG
+65 
-74 AFNLVQPT
+74 
-82 LSNDIPEGYGILKTN
+82 
-97 NLEAY
+97 
-102 PDSIKVAKKLPAGTT
+102 
-117 TKKIKVVDKKTGAQ
+117 DKKTGAQ

-150 GDSKNFRPDGY
+150 GDSKTFKPDGY
-161 YVVDMNELKSF
+161 SVVDMNELKSF

-181 IDLSDLCDGLPDR
+181 IAYSSLGGLPDQ

-212 YVRTYSKKVKLVD
+212 YVRTYSKQVKLVD

-252 DPNIVL
+252 DPKIVL

-265 LDNMPKGYEF
+265 LDNMPKGYGF
-275 EGEQA
+275 EREQA
-280 NELDSFDTNL
+280 NELDTWDTNL

-302 DKDKPLTSID
+302 DKAKPLTSID
-312 ISDHRDRTVQR
+312 ISDDRGRTVQR
-323 KQVKLVDKQGNSLGY
+323 KQVKLVDKQGKFLGY
-338 AYRVLTTYTHP
+338 AYRVLASYNSAYG
-349 IGDTPYMGGIRT
+349 IDATPYVGGIRT
-361 PISYSRVNFVGI
+361 PVRYSKVSFVGI
-373 PNGYQVDPSSNIEGD
+373 PKGYQVDLSSNDEGD

-478 TNTDKTDGKNN
+478 
-489 QQGGTTTDTGKGT
+489 
-502 ATDQGKTDTTKT
+502 
-514 DNQDQPSN
+514 
-522 ATTGNNTTVGD
+522 
-533 NNQQTDSGNVTV
+533 
-545 SGGNTTVNVS
+545 
-555 DGKQSSA
+555 A

-617 TSTATKNDSV
+617 TATDTKKDSTT
-627 ISSNS
+627 SNS
-632 VKSNSTASNATDKAK
+632 SGKSNSTVSSATDKAK
-647 SDDLVAHGQS
+647 SDDLVTHGQS
-657 NAGKAKAAET
+657 NAGKAKTAGT

>member
-1 MAKISKLGLA
+1 MCEKSCIFFVYSNINLKEKTMAKISKLGLA

-32 HASESQA
+32 HASESQS

-82 LSNDIPEGYGILKTN
+82 LSNDIPEGYGVLKTN

-117 TKKIKVVDKKTGAQ
+117 TKKIKVVDKKTGTQ

-161 YVVDMNELKSF
+161 SVVDMNELKSF
-172 PDQVTVEFN
+172 PDQVTGEFN
-181 IDLSDLCDGLPDR
+181 IDLSDLGDGLPDR

-212 YVRTYSKKVKLVD
+212 YVRTYSKQVKLVD

-252 DPNIVL
+252 DPSIVL

-338 AYRVLTTYTHP
+338 AYRVLTTYTFAY
-349 IGDTPYMGGIRT
+349 DTPYMGGIRK

-373 PNGYQVDPSSNIEGD
+373 PNGYQVDPSSNDEGD

-415 TTPSK
+415 TTQSR

-478 TNTDKTDGKNN
+478 T
-489 QQGGTTTDTGKGT
+489 
-502 ATDQGKTDTTKT
+502 DTTKT

-522 ATTGNNTTVGD
+522 ATTGNNTTAGD

-555 DGKQSSA
+555 NGKQSSA
-562 TDQGKTSD
+562 TDQGKTSI

-657 NAGKAKAAET
+657 NAGKAKTVET
-667 ANRAVTGKT
+667 ANKAVTGKT

-691 ANVAS
+691 ANAAS

>member
-1 MAKISKLGLA
+1 MREKSCIFFVYSNISLKEKTMAKISKLGLA

-32 HASESQA
+32 HASESHA

-52 KVALIDENGKQVG
+52 KVALVDENGKQVG

-161 YVVDMNELKSF
+161 SVVDMNDLKSF

-181 IDLSDLCDGLPDR
+181 IAQSSLDGLPDQ
-194 FTTVHV
+194 FTTVHI

-212 YVRTYSKKVKLVD
+212 YVRTYSKQVKLVD

-238 QFTDLSKYPYQEAH
+238 QFTDLSKYPFQEAH
-252 DPNIVL
+252 DPKIVL

-265 LDNMPKGYEF
+265 LDNMPKGYGF
-275 EGEQA
+275 EREQA
-280 NELDSFDTNL
+280 NELETWDTNL

-312 ISDHRDRTVQR
+312 ISDDRGRTVQR
-323 KQVKLVDKQGNSLGY
+323 KQVKLVDKQGKFLGY
-338 AYRVLTTYTHP
+338 AYRVLVSYNSAHG
-349 IGDTPYMGGIRT
+349 INATPYVGGISAPVR
-361 PISYSRVNFVGI
+361 YSKVSFVGI
-373 PNGYQVDPSSNIEGD
+373 PKGYQVDLSSNDEGD

-393 KSAGA
+393 KSANA
-398 DKGKT
+398 DKT
-403 DNIGSATDKSNT
+403 DNDRDK
-415 TTPSK
+415 
-420 GNQGQQSGTNT
+420 SGTNT

-478 TNTDKTDGKNN
+478 
-489 QQGGTTTDTGKGT
+489 
-502 ATDQGKTDTTKT
+502 TDTTKT

-627 ISSNS
+627 ILSNS
-632 VKSNSTASNATDKAK
+632 GKSNSTVSSATDKAK
-647 SDDLVAHGQS
+647 SDDLVTHGQS
-657 NAGKAKAAET
+657 NAGKAKTAGT

-748 SSSSAT
+748 RSSSAT

>member
-1 MAKISKLGLA
+1 MCEKSCIFFVYSNISLKEKTMAKISKLGLA

-18 ASGLSIV
+18 TSGLSIV

-32 HASESQA
+32 HASESHA

-52 KVALIDENGKQVG
+52 KVALVDENGKQVG

-161 YVVDMNELKSF
+161 SVVDMNDLKSF

-181 IDLSDLCDGLPDR
+181 IAQSSLDGLPDQ
-194 FTTVHV
+194 FTTVHI

-212 YVRTYSKKVKLVD
+212 YVRTYSKQVKLVD

-238 QFTDLSKYPYQEAH
+238 QFTDLSKYPFQEAH
-252 DPNIVL
+252 DPKIVL

-265 LDNMPKGYEF
+265 LDNMPKGYGF
-275 EGEQA
+275 EREQA
-280 NELDSFDTNL
+280 NELETWDTNL

-312 ISDHRDRTVQR
+312 ISDDRGRTVQR
-323 KQVKLVDKQGNSLGY
+323 KQVKLVDKQGKFLGY
-338 AYRVLTTYTHP
+338 AYRVLVSYNSAHE
-349 IGDTPYMGGIRT
+349 INATPYVGGISAPVR
-361 PISYSRVNFVGI
+361 YSKVSFVGI
-373 PNGYQVDPSSNIEGD
+373 PKGYQVDLSSNDEGD

-393 KSAGA
+393 KSANA
-398 DKGKT
+398 DKT
-403 DNIGSATDKSNT
+403 DNDRDK
-415 TTPSK
+415 
-420 GNQGQQSGTNT
+420 SGTNT

-478 TNTDKTDGKNN
+478 T
-489 QQGGTTTDTGKGT
+489 
-502 ATDQGKTDTTKT
+502 DTTKT

-545 SGGNTTVNVS
+545 SGGNTTVDVS

-576 ADKGQ
+576 ADKGH
-581 QSGDASQAESTTN
+581 QSGDASHTGNITN
-594 ASDNKQTATTTDPS
+594 ASDNKQTVTTDHS
-608 VNTGNTGSK
+608 TNAGNTDAK
-617 TSTATKNDSV
+617 TATDTKKDSTT
-627 ISSNS
+627 SNS
-632 VKSNSTASNATDKAK
+632 SAKSNSTVSSATDKAK
-647 SDDLVAHGQS
+647 SNVSVANGQS
-657 NAGKAKAAET
+657 NADKAKTAET

-759 NTKSTAGIVA
+759 NSSSTAGILA
-769 GGALVATMVTLG
+769 GTALIATMATLG
-781 IAYSKKHRK
+781 ITHKKRV